1 MGYIIRNNRM
11 DASGQHA
18 GLGTDAV
25 AAILISAGS
34 GNLYYNNLIY
44 GSPVDGIFVYASESN
59 LGIYNNTIYGNSR
72 TCIVLNSSSIS
83 STTIRN
89 NICYGNGSNSISNG
103 GSGTTSSNNL
113 LSTNPLF
120 VNAGASDFHLQVSS
134 PAIGAGVN
142 LSGIFAVDYS
152 GIARSSS
159 SSWDLG
165 AYASGGSTT
174 SGGSTNPAA
183 PTNLRLAGQ

>member
-1 MGYIIRNNRM
+1 
-11 DASGQHA
+11 
-18 GLGTDAV
+18 
-25 AAILISAGS
+25 
-34 GNLYYNNLIY
+34 
-44 GSPVDGIFVYASESN
+44 
-59 LGIYNNTIYGNSR
+59 
-72 TCIVLNSSSIS
+72 S
-83 STTIRN
+83 STTTRN

-113 LSTNPLF
+113 LGTNPLF
-120 VNAGASDFHLQVSS
+120 VNAGASDFPLQAGS

-142 LSGIFAVDYS
+142 LSGIFAVDSS

-174 SGGSTNPAA
+174 GGGAPPPA
-183 PTNLRLAGQ
+183 PTNLRLAVQ